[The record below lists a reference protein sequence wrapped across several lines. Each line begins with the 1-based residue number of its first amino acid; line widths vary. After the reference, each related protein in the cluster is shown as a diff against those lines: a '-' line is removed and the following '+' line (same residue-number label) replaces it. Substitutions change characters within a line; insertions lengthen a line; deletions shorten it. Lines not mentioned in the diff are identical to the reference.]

1 MKNGSGCG
9 VKIIKHI
16 TYNMQQAD
24 KIHAL
29 LHHCYMLCVTCYVN
43 IIKYRK
49 FYFIFSGLL
58 FAISLASFIFWGL
71 KLGIDFTGGSLL
83 EVEFRNQPFNFQE
96 IQDKLKPLDL
106 GEINIQPTG
115 ERGVILRF
123 KNIDELTHQS
133 ILSSLGD
140 VEEKR
145 FESVGPVVGEELKS
159 RAIGAIG
166 LSLIMIVAYI
176 AWAFRKVSR
185 PVPSWQYGAA
195 ALAALFHDV
204 VVPAGVFS
212 LLGHFW
218 DVEIGLLFVTA
229 LLTVLGFSVH
239 DTIVVFDRIRENLR
253 RGFGGDFEDKVNASV
268 NQTLVRSI
276 NTSLSV
282 LLTLLAIYFL
292 GGATVR
298 LFALVLIIGIICGT
312 YSSIFIASP
321 LLVVWARWGRK
332 SR

>member
-1 MKNGSGCG
+1 M
-9 VKIIKHI
+9 
-16 TYNMQQAD
+16 
-24 KIHAL
+24 
-29 LHHCYMLCVTCYVN
+29 N

-58 FAISLASFIFWGL
+58 FVVSLASLILWGL
-71 KLGIDFTGGSLL
+71 KFGIDFTGGSLL
-83 EVEFRNQPFNFQE
+83 EVEYRNQPPIFQE

-115 ERGVILRF
+115 EKGVILRF
-123 KNIDELTHQS
+123 KNVDELTHQGV
-133 ILSSLGD
+133 LSSLGD

-159 RAIGAIG
+159 RAIWAIG

-176 AWAFRKVSR
+176 TWAFRKVSR

-195 ALAALFHDV
+195 ALVALFHDV
-204 VVPAGVFS
+204 IVPAGVFS
-212 LLGHFW
+212 LLGHFGG
-218 DVEIGLLFVTA
+218 VEIGLLFVTA
-229 LLTVLGFSVH
+229 LLTVLGFSIH

-253 RGFGGDFEDKVNASV
+253 RGFGGDFEDKVNVSI

-276 NTSLSV
+276 NTSLTV

-298 LFALVLIIGIICGT
+298 LFALVLIVGIACGT
-312 YSSIFIASP
+312 YSSIFVASP
-321 LLVVWARWGRK
+321 LLVVWEKWGRK
-332 SR
+332 NR